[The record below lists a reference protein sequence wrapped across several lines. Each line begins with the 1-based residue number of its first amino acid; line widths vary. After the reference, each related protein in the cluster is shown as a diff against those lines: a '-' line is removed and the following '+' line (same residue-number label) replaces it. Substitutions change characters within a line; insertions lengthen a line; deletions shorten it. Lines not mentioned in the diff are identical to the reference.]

1 MVRSGD
7 NQEDEGVE
15 VAKHECHCKGCGKR
29 IDQGERVK
37 TMTVPQICGE
47 GITYTYHPS
56 CYARLMRYVYE
67 VYEFYKWKEKN
78 QKKLDRK
85 YKVKEAIR
93 RIREVIR

>member
-1 MVRSGD
+1 M
-7 NQEDEGVE
+7 E
-15 VAKHECHCKGCGKR
+15 VAKHECHCAGCGKR

-37 TMTVPQICGE
+37 TITFPQICG
-47 GITYTYHPS
+47 GNITYTYHPS
-56 CYARLMRYVYE
+56 CYARVMRHVHE
-67 VYEFYKWKEKN
+67 VNEFYRWKRKN